1 MFYSISHWLLAV
13 QCHKLLFQRIQR
25 CPAQMSKMRE
35 ESFLFELSLTDD
47 HYMLDSQA
55 ADKLSQINWLVLK
68 CTVFIWN
75 RIWNR
80 IWNNCRFS
88 QELEF
93 RIMEIFENFTLP
105 LSQNSSGILLAV
117 IIETVFFI
125 RLIIELEKSEI
136 YNSRNSLNVFLNIFS
151 VLIINQNPC
160 KTRTC
165 ASLFP
170 KSLLRVVT

>member
-1 MFYSISHWLLAV
+1 MFYFIFHWLLAL
-13 QCHKLLFQRIQR
+13 QFHKLFFQRIQR
-25 CPAQMSKMRE
+25 CSTQMSKMRE
-35 ESFLFELSLTDD
+35 ESFLFKLSLTGDQ
-47 HYMLDSQA
+47 YMLGLQSAGVQLL
-55 ADKLSQINWLVLK
+55 KINWMMFK

-88 QELEF
+88 QELKF

-136 YNSRNSLNVFLNIFS
+136 
-151 VLIINQNPC
+151 
-160 KTRTC
+160 
-165 ASLFP
+165 
-170 KSLLRVVT
+170 

>member
-1 MFYSISHWLLAV
+1 MFYSIFHWLLAV
-13 QCHKLLFQRIQR
+13 QFHKLLFQRIQR

-35 ESFLFELSLTDD
+35 NSFLFELSLTDD

-55 ADKLSQINWLVLK
+55 ADKLEINWLVLK

-75 RIWNR
+75 RIG
-80 IWNNCRFS
+80 NNCRFS

-105 LSQNSSGILLAV
+105 FSQNSSGILLAV

-136 YNSRNSLNVFLNIFS
+136 YNSRNSLNVFLNFFS
-151 VLIINQNPC
+151 VLIINRNPC